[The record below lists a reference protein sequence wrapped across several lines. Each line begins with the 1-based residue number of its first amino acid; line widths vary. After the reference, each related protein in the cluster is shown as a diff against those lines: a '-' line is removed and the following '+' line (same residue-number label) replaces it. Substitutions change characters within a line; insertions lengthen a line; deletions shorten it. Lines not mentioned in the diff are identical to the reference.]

1 MIKLDLFGPEAEFE
15 HVGLVVKSI
24 RDVTGENTKI
34 YADDTQKVYV
44 AFVDMHGMR
53 VELIEPKG
61 ENSPVNM
68 NLKKG
73 QKLVHLC
80 FRVPDIQKAIR
91 IGRENGF
98 FCIAKPVPAIAF
110 GERSIAWL
118 FSKTYGLVEL
128 VEK

>member
-1 MIKLDLFGPEAEFE
+1 MLKLDLFGIDAEFE

-24 RDVTGENTKI
+24 RELTGEETKI
-34 YADDTQKVYV
+34 YADEIQKVYV
-44 AFVDMHGMR
+44 AFVNMHGIR
-53 VELIEPKG
+53 VELIEPMT

-80 FRVPDIQKAIR
+80 YRVPDIEKAIR
-91 IGRENGF
+91 IGREKGF
-98 FCIAKPVPAIAF
+98 HCIAKPVPAIAF
-110 GERSIAWL
+110 GEKQITWL
-118 FSKTYGLVEL
+118 FSKSYGLVEL

>member
-1 MIKLDLFGPEAEFE
+1 MINLNFFGPETEFE

-24 RDVTGENTKI
+24 RDITGNKTEI
-34 YADDTQKVYV
+34 FADDTQKVYV

-53 VELIEPKG
+53 VELIQPKG

-80 FRVPDIQKAIR
+80 YRVPDIQEAIR

-98 FCIAKPVPAIAF
+98 HCIAKPVPAVAF

-118 FSKTYGLVEL
+118 FSKTWGLVEL